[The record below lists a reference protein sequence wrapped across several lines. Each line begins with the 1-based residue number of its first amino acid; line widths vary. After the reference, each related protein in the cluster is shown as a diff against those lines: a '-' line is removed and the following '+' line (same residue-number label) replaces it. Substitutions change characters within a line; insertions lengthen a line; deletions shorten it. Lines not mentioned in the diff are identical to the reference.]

1 MKLFIRKAIQ
11 VVAIASVF
19 TFPAQAEQQRRGG
32 TESQYAAIQKFHDDT
47 VARFNAGD
55 LEGSVKDYLERLR
68 VAHTQRME
76 ITGRDGLEESWG
88 RAFANLEVR
97 PVLISEII
105 EMEVN
110 GDDIGDWAYI
120 LCNYASATV
129 EEEGNSPVGEMSN
142 GRYIAL
148 LEMTEDGWKVLLD
161 IDNGAFGAA
170 PHLEAQLRDQLNR

>member
-1 MKLFIRKAIQ
+1 MKII
-11 VVAIASVF
+11 VTVF
-19 TFPAQAEQQRRGG
+19 TLLISSSLAFAEQQRRGG
-32 TESQYAAIQKFHDDT
+32 TEAQYAAIQKFHDDT

-55 LEGSVKDYLERLR
+55 VDGAVNDYLERLR
-68 VAHTQRME
+68 VAHTQGMS
-76 ITGRDGLEESWG
+76 ITGREGLEESWS

-97 PVLISEII
+97 PFLVSEII

-161 IDNGAFGAA
+161 IDNGAHGAA
-170 PHLEAQLRDQLNR
+170 PHLETELRAQLNR